1 MTVLLPSRRET
12 IMAFWADW
20 DGPDTPVPAWNGLDD
35 VQVSDDQ
42 YTLTLHFL
50 GKAPAGLRAANVVIE
65 PAAGGALVKVLSLS
79 ACREDDRSL
88 DDCVEIRV
96 DQPGGWGEYRLC
108 LRTLDDRGRP
118 TTAPFPGFDGR
129 LACLTFSFKVNC
141 PSDLD
146 CAPVASCPPEVDDE
160 PDLNYLAR
168 DYASLRQ
175 LLLDRMARST
185 PSWRERHVPD
195 LGVTLVEL
203 MAYAGDRFS
212 AAQDAVA
219 TEAYLNTARLRRSVR
234 RHARLV
240 DYRLHDGC
248 NARTF
253 VQVQVH
259 GEAGIELDPTPG
271 ALQFTSLE
279 GSAVFEP
286 LLPDPVYWWAAQN
299 EIVLYTWGEGN
310 CALPRGT
317 TRASLLVGPLTE
329 AAGDNPLHLHA
340 GDFLL
345 LEEALGPRS
354 GQAADARPEHRQ
366 VVRLTRV
373 EPSEDRLYGVQVLN
387 VEWGRQDALRFD
399 LCLTGQSPPPACLP
413 FHPGV
418 ARGNVLAVD
427 HGASV
432 QEALPPVPI
441 LPLLPACDDCDCG
454 PALAQ
459 PGPYGPT
466 LAHRPLTFRQPAQGN
481 ESAAALM
488 RQDPREALPALTLS
502 ERSGQRWAPS
512 ADLLE
517 SGPTDRQFVVELEDS
532 GEAILRFGQRGLGQA
547 LEAGMDFTAHLRVG
561 SGASGNVGAD
571 TLTRLQLTGALQLP
585 AGVGAVV
592 RQPLSAGGGQDPEPL
607 DTARQQAP
615 TAFREQLKRAVIAE
629 DYARL
634 AETLF
639 ADRVQRAAAT
649 LVWTGL
655 GEQIVLAIDAL
666 GTPDAPAELLQAIS
680 SALEPYRRLGHTLS
694 VLPART
700 VGLDLT
706 LDVCVEAHASRATVR
721 AALLEHFGSGLQKD
735 GTPAYFHPDRL
746 SFAEPVRL
754 SRIVAEA
761 YRLPGIS
768 NVTIKSLRRHDR
780 PHDRAL
786 HQGELPLGPS
796 EIVRLDND
804 LHRPAH
810 GLLTLVLW
818 GGR

>member
-1 MTVLLPSRRET
+1 
-12 IMAFWADW
+12 MAFWAAW

-42 YTLTLHFL
+42 RTLTLHFL
-50 GKAPAGLRAANVVIE
+50 GKAPAGLRAENVVIA
-65 PAAGGALVKVLSLS
+65 PAAGGALVKVLSLR
-79 ACREDDRSL
+79 ACREDDPSL
-88 DDCVEIRV
+88 DDCVEVRV
-96 DQPGGWGEYRLC
+96 ERPGGWGEYRLC
-108 LRTLDDRGRP
+108 LRTLDERGRP
-118 TTAPFPGFDGR
+118 TTDPFPGFDAR
-129 LACLTFSFKVNC
+129 LACLTFSFKVHC

-146 CAPVASCPPEVDDE
+146 CAPEVSCPPEVDDE

-175 LLLDRMARST
+175 LLLDRMARSV

-219 TEAYLNTARLRRSVR
+219 TEAYLSTARLRRSVK

-253 VQVQVH
+253 VQVQVR
-259 GEAGIELDPTPG
+259 GKATADIELDPAPG
-271 ALQFTSLE
+271 DLQFTSPD

-286 LLPDPVYWWAAQN
+286 LLPGPVHWWAVQN
-299 EIVLYTWGEGN
+299 EIALYTWGEGT
-310 CALPRGT
+310 CMLPRGA
-317 TRASLLVGPLTE
+317 TRAALLAGPLTE

-345 LEEALGPRS
+345 LEEVLGPRT
-354 GQAADARPEHRQ
+354 GQAADARPQHRQ

-373 EPSEDRLYGVQVLN
+373 EPSEDRLYGVLVLN
-387 VEWGRQDALRFD
+387 VEWGRLDALTFD

-413 FHPGV
+413 FHSGV

-432 QEALPPVPI
+432 QELLPPVPA
-441 LPLLPACDDCDCG
+441 LPAPPACDDCDCG
-454 PALAQ
+454 PAPAP

-466 LAHRPLTFRQPAQGN
+466 LAHRPLTFRQTAQGN

-488 RQDPREALPALTLS
+488 RQDPREALPDLALTTP
-502 ERSGQRWAPS
+502 SGQRWTPRP
-512 ADLLE
+512 DLLE

-532 GEAILRFGQRGLGQA
+532 GEALLRFGQRGLGQA
-547 LEAGMDFTAHLRVG
+547 LEAGTAFTARLRVG

-571 TLTRLQLTGALQLP
+571 TLTRLRLAGALQLP
-585 AGVGAVV
+585 VGVNAGI
-592 RQPLSAGGGQDPEPL
+592 RHPLAAIGGQDPEPL
-607 DTARQQAP
+607 DTARRQAP

-634 AETLF
+634 TETLF

-655 GEQIVLAIDAL
+655 GEQVVLAVDAL
-666 GTPDAPAELLQAIS
+666 GTPDAPAELLRAIA
-680 SALEPYRRLGHTLS
+680 SALEPYRRLGHTLT

-700 VGLDLT
+700 VGLDLD
-706 LDVCVEAHASRATVR
+706 LDVCIEAHASRTTVQ
-721 AALLEHFGSGLQKD
+721 AALLELFGSGLQRD

-761 YRLPGIS
+761 YRLPGVR
-768 NVTIKSLRRHDR
+768 NVTVTSLRRHDR

-786 HQGELPLGPS
+786 VQGELPLGPS
-796 EIVRLDND
+796 EIARLDND

-810 GLLTLVLW
+810 GLLTLALS